1 MTSTLSAEDDAPRRR
16 GGSPAEVV
24 AASGLPSELGALVLA
39 VTGKCKLWKRERT
52 EVAREL
58 CSHFREGLEAGATA
72 QALAGAFG
80 EPDRTAAL
88 ITRSRKR
95 LRPLWWRAARQ
106 SLRGT
111 GVFFA
116 LLLLTYGVLAARFF
130 WRSPNVSRNMVRELN
145 APVLASK
152 TEERAWPLYI
162 RARIEFGAMPD
173 FMLNSDH
180 PDPRRVGEPGWE
192 QMTAWLDAHEGAM
205 HTLRTAAS
213 KPVLGYVLR
222 STTDPELAR
231 AMELTTPNYK
241 HDPSSEVESENP
253 MLIGVLLPHL
263 GEMRRFA
270 RWLASDANLA
280 LSRGDSERYLADI
293 RALLGMAEQTRQ
305 GRFLISDLVGLAIA
319 NLTFSTVLETATAG
333 PALTDR
339 QLHDLAHEISA
350 FAGGRFTLDMTS
362 ETMMVEDIL
371 QRFYSDDGNGDGY
384 YIGGSRM
391 DELYAEW
398 GIPKP
403 KAMTLLTAIQ
413 PVQSAVM
420 PSRKQINERVRLFL
434 DAAASDDALPPW
446 RHAERKSDAAYA
458 QMMNSGLYLAVPF
471 LSSLMNGQDDS
482 PMRRSFSDRD
492 RVEGLRS
499 AVLVALAI
507 ESYRRE
513 HGAWPADLAALVPS
527 HLPRVPLDPFDGM
540 PMRYKA
546 PSTPDARPLI
556 YSVGADGIDDGG
568 LLTTTKDARGAVS
581 RFPAPATTTGNPAP
595 KPPTGDWILWPVP
608 PEITDPAN

>member
-1 MTSTLSAEDDAPRRR
+1 MSSTLSAEDDAPRRR

-24 AASGLPSELGALVLA
+24 AASGLPIELGNLVLG
-39 VTGKCKLWKRERT
+39 VTAKCKLWQRERT

-58 CSHFREGLEAGATA
+58 CSHFRDGLEAGATPD
-72 QALAGAFG
+72 ALASAFG
-80 EPDRTAAL
+80 EPERTAAL

-106 SLRGT
+106 GLRGT

-116 LLLLTYGVLAARFF
+116 VLALAYGVLAARFF

-162 RARIEFGAMPD
+162 RARIEFGALPD

-192 QMTAWLDAHEGAM
+192 QMAAWLDAHEGAM
-205 HTLRTAAS
+205 ATLRDAAG
-213 KPVLGYVLR
+213 KPMLGYVLR
-222 STTDPELAR
+222 STMDPELAR

-241 HDPSSEVESENP
+241 HDPSSAVESENP
-253 MLIGVLLPHL
+253 MLVGVLLPHL

-270 RWLASDANLA
+270 RWIAADANLA
-280 LSRGDSERYLADI
+280 LARGDAERYLADV

-319 NLTFSTVLETATAG
+319 NLTFSTVLETATEG
-333 PALTDR
+333 GVLNDD
-339 QLHDLAHEISA
+339 QLRDLAHDISA

-391 DELYAEW
+391 EELYAEW
-398 GIPKP
+398 GIQKP
-403 KAMTLLTAIQ
+403 KAMALLTAIQ

-420 PSRKQINERVRLFL
+420 PSRKEINERVRLFL
-434 DAAASDDALPPW
+434 DAAASDDALPP
-446 RHAERKSDAAYA
+446 
-458 QMMNSGLYLAVPF
+458 
-471 LSSLMNGQDDS
+471 
-482 PMRRSFSDRD
+482 
-492 RVEGLRS
+492 
-499 AVLVALAI
+499 
-507 ESYRRE
+507 
-513 HGAWPADLAALVPS
+513 
-527 HLPRVPLDPFDGM
+527 
-540 PMRYKA
+540 
-546 PSTPDARPLI
+546 
-556 YSVGADGIDDGG
+556 
-568 LLTTTKDARGAVS
+568 
-581 RFPAPATTTGNPAP
+581 
-595 KPPTGDWILWPVP
+595 
-608 PEITDPAN
+608 

>member
-1 MTSTLSAEDDAPRRR
+1 MSSTISAEDDAPCR
-16 GGSPAEVV
+16 GGNSPAEVV
-24 AASGLPSELGALVLA
+24 AASGLPLELGNLVLG

-58 CSHFREGLEAGATA
+58 CSHFREGLETGATA
-72 QALAGAFG
+72 DSLASAFG
-80 EPDRTAAL
+80 EPERTAAL

-95 LRPLWWRAARQ
+95 LRPLWWRAGRQ
-106 SLRGT
+106 GLRGT
-111 GVFFA
+111 RVLFA
-116 LLLLTYGVLAARFF
+116 TLLLVYVVLAARFF
-130 WRSPNVSRNMVRELN
+130 WRSPNVARNFTNELN
-145 APVLASK
+145 AQVLASK
-152 TEERAWPLYI
+152 SEDRAWPLYI
-162 RARIEFGAMPD
+162 RARIEFGALPD

-192 QMTAWLDAHEGAM
+192 QMAAWLDAHEGAM
-205 HTLRTAAS
+205 ETLRDAAR
-213 KPVLGYVLR
+213 KPMLGYVLR
-222 STTDPELAR
+222 STMDPELAR

-263 GEMRRFA
+263 GEMRKFA
-270 RWLASDANLA
+270 RWIAADANLA
-280 LSRGDSERYLADI
+280 LARGDAERYLADV

-333 PALTDR
+333 PVLSDR
-339 QLHDLAHEISA
+339 QLHDLTHDISA
-350 FAGGRFTLDMTS
+350 FASGRFTLDMTS

-391 DELYAEW
+391 EELYAEW
-398 GIPKP
+398 GIQKP
-403 KAMTLLTAIQ
+403 KAMALLTAIQ

-420 PSRKQINERVRLFL
+420 PSRREINERVRLFL
-434 DAAASDDALPPW
+434 DAAAADDAIPPW
-446 RHAERKSDAAYA
+446 QHAERTSDVAYA

-471 LSSLMNGQDDS
+471 LSSLMNGQDDG
-482 PMRRSFSDRD
+482 PMHRSFGDRD

-546 PSTPDARPLI
+546 PSTPDARPLL
-556 YSVGADGIDDGG
+556 YSVGADGIDAGG
-568 LLTTTKDARGAVS
+568 LLTTTKGDRSAVS
-581 RFPAPATTTGNPAP
+581 RFPTPVPATGDQAP
-595 KPPTGDWILWPVP
+595 KPPTGD
-608 PEITDPAN
+608 